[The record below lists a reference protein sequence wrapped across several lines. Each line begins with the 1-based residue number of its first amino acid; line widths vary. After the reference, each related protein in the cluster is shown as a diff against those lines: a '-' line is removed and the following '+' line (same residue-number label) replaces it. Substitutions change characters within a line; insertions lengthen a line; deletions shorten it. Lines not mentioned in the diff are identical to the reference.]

1 MRFHA
6 NSILICLI
14 LTTACRTSQAPAA
27 VPVPAP
33 KTPATMSTAW
43 IPADTKTLCS
53 DVALPQLCSTL
64 LELRDRDQLIRRKWL
79 EDRENAAIKA
89 EVERVDRENL
99 AAVEAIIAEH
109 GYPGKSL
116 VGVKASGASWTIIQ
130 HADLETQKKYLD
142 VMTRAVESGELEGAL
157 LATTV
162 DRIRIRE
169 GQPQW
174 YGTQFREVNGEMV
187 PEPIEDEAHVDERRA
202 SVGLQPL
209 AEYAILI
216 KQMYQS
222 QAKKP

>member
-1 MRFHA
+1 
-6 NSILICLI
+6 
-14 LTTACRTSQAPAA
+14 
-27 VPVPAP
+27 
-33 KTPATMSTAW
+33 MS
-43 IPADTKTLCS
+43 
-53 DVALPQLCSTL
+53 
-64 LELRDRDQLIRRKWL
+64 
-79 EDRENAAIKA
+79 
-89 EVERVDRENL
+89 
-99 AAVEAIIAEH
+99 
-109 GYPGKSL
+109 
-116 VGVKASGASWTIIQ
+116 SGASWTIIQ

-169 GQPQW
+169 GQPQL

-202 SVGLQPL
+202 KVGLQPL
-209 AEYAILI
+209 VEYAILI